1 MITGI
6 YLQVLLWAAGGLFA
20 MLAAIHAINAIRNLY
35 AKGGAM
41 MVALIAA
48 AVWFGHFPTQAEKG
62 SSGGSSDGVIFYHT
76 DPDIT
81 YLSDRGSRVYPD
93 YVDISMKIKYLPN
106 DARIQLWST
115 PKAVTNWVCQSDESV
130 ADWSAYHNPELDLWN
145 RRFDCEN
152 ALSNRWC
159 IFTTYIRPSAVQTNG
174 VLHVLGI
181 MPTNAAPGTVVG
193 VPLHTGVNIN
203 GQDLD
208 LKTKS
213 NTINLTIGGDDE

>member
-6 YLQVLLWAAGGLFA
+6 YLQVLLWAAGGLIA
-20 MLAAIHAINAIRNLY
+20 LLATIHAICIIRDIY
-35 AKGGAM
+35 AKGGVM

-62 SSGGSSDGVIFYHT
+62 SSSSGGVIFYHV

-93 YVDISMKIKYLPN
+93 YVDIAMRIRYLPD

-130 ADWSAYHNPELDLWN
+130 ADWSAYHNQETDLFN
-145 RRFDCEN
+145 RRFDFEN
-152 ALSNRWC
+152 ASSNRWC
-159 IFTTYIRPSAVQTNG
+159 IFTPYIRPTQVQTNG
-174 VLHVLGI
+174 VLHVIGVL
-181 MPTNAAPGTVVG
+181 PESEPETVVG
-193 VPLHTGVNIN
+193 VPFHTSVNIDDKKI
-203 GQDLD
+203 DLGTKQTT
-208 LKTKS
+208 KTMEA
-213 NTINLTIGGDDE
+213 NDE

>member
-6 YLQVLLWAAGGLFA
+6 YLQVLLWAAGGLLA
-20 MLAAIHAINAIRNLY
+20 LLAAIHAINAIRNLY

-41 MVALIAA
+41 MIALIAA
-48 AVWFGHFPTQAEKG
+48 AVWFGHFPTHAEKG
-62 SSGGSSDGVIFYHT
+62 GSASDGVIFYHV

-93 YVDISMKIKYLPN
+93 YVDIAMRIKYLPD

-145 RRFDCEN
+145 RRFDFEN
-152 ALSNRWC
+152 ASSNRWC

-181 MPTNAAPGTVVG
+181 MPNNAAPGTVVG

-203 GQDLD
+203 GQEID
-208 LKTKS
+208 LKTKN